1 MKSQGNA
8 GANTIDSAAIDV
20 VIFDMDGVVTETA
33 GIHAMAWKQLFDGYL
48 RQRAEQCGESF
59 EPFDVDTDY
68 YRYVDGKPRYDG
80 VESFLKSRGIS
91 LPRGTPDDAPG
102 QETVCGLGNL
112 KNEYFLQIVKKQ
124 GVTPYRSTI
133 EIIRNL
139 RAQGIKTAVISSS
152 RNCASVLEAAG
163 VKGLFDARVDGVDAA
178 ELSLEGKPA
187 PAIFLEAAKRLEAK
201 PERAAIAEDSLAG
214 VEAGRRGGF
223 ALVIG
228 VDRGNQGEELKR
240 RGANIVVRDLAEL
253 KMQRSRSSTRPI
265 PSCTLEDLP
274 SALEKMEEI
283 FDRLS
288 KGTPAV
294 FLDYDGTLTPIVD
307 DPAEAVMAEDTRRAV
322 QGLAAHWTVS
332 VISGRDLDDVQ
343 SMVGIGDIVYAGS
356 HGFDIAGPGDH
367 YRDAQRGESFVPAL
381 DRAETE
387 LHRLLEDIPGVRV
400 ERKRFA
406 IAVHYRNVDHRHVGT
421 LEQRVDQVVS
431 QEPKLRKSHGKKV
444 LELRPNI
451 DWDKGRAL
459 EFLID
464 SLFSDSGT
472 AVPLFIGDDVTDED
486 AFRIVW
492 SRGVGVVVGN
502 DERET
507 MAHYKLKDTE
517 EVRAFLEGLL
527 ARAGRESSA
536 GVWKLVYE
544 GFDPDQEGLR
554 EALCTLGNG
563 YFATR
568 GAAPESSADG
578 VHYPGTYVAGCYNRL
593 KSEISGHTI
602 ENESLVNVPNWL
614 PLTFRLENG
623 NWFDLQ
629 QVNLLD
635 FRQELDL
642 RRGVLSRFVRFSDE
656 QGRRVR
662 LAQRR
667 FVHMADPHLAGLE
680 TTIVAE
686 NWSGNLYIRSALDGT
701 VTNSGV
707 ERYRQLNNGHLVPL
721 ANGSVADDTIY
732 LLVEANQSHIR
743 IAEAARTRLLC
754 DGERVDVKPREI
766 KKRGYISQE
775 FSVHLDEEKPLI
787 VEKVVALFTSR
798 DRAVSESGLEA
809 RKKVQRSPGFDDLLR
824 GHILTWHHLWLRCR
838 IAIEDSERLA
848 MILHLHIFHL
858 LQTVSE
864 NSIDLDIGVPPRGFH
879 GEAYRGHVLWDEL
892 FIFPFLNL
900 RLPELTRAL
909 LRYRYRR
916 LPEARW
922 AAKEAGYEGA
932 MYPWQSGSDGREE
945 SQKLHLNP
953 LSGRWISDNS
963 HLQRHINIAIAYN
976 VWLYYQVTADISFL
990 SFHGA
995 EILIEIARF
1004 WASIA
1009 QYNTSLGRYE
1019 IRKVMGPDEYHD
1031 SYPEAGEPGID
1042 NNAYTNIMAA
1052 WVLCRALEVLELLPQ
1067 DRRQALWD
1075 RLALRREEL
1084 KRWDE
1089 ISRKMRV
1096 VFHDN
1101 GIISQFEGYD
1111 QLEEFDWEGYRER
1124 YGNIQR
1130 LDRILEAE
1138 GDTPNR
1144 YKFSKQAD
1152 VLMLFYLLSADELRE
1167 QFQRLNYPFEYDTIP
1182 KNIDYYLKRTAHGST
1197 LSRIVHSWVLARS
1210 QRELS
1215 WHLFND
1221 ALESD
1226 VSDVQGGTTAEGI
1239 HLGAMAGTVDLIQRC
1254 YTGIE
1259 TRQDTLWLN
1268 PYLPRDLKG
1277 MQFDLRYRQHWVNV
1291 LITGDRLKLST
1302 RRYDTAPIRIGLRDK
1317 VFELKPGASVEL
1329 ELER

>member
-1 MKSQGNA
+1 MRPKSNA
-8 GANTIDSAAIDV
+8 EMNTIDPAAIDV

-33 GIHAMAWKQLFDGYL
+33 GIHAMAWKQLFDEYL
-48 RQRAEQCGESF
+48 RQRADQSGESF
-59 EPFDVDTDY
+59 QPFDAETDY

-91 LPRGTPDDAPG
+91 LPHGSPSDAPG

-112 KNEYFLQIVKKQ
+112 KNEYFLQILKKQ

-139 RAQGIKTAVISSS
+139 RAQIIKTAVISSS
-152 RNCASVLEAAG
+152 RNCEAVLAAAG
-163 VKGLFDARVDGVDAA
+163 VTGLFDARVDGVDAA
-178 ELSLEGKPA
+178 ELGLEGKPA
-187 PAIFLEAAKRLEAK
+187 PAIFLEAAKRLGAK
-201 PERAAIAEDSLAG
+201 PERTAIVEDSLAG

-223 ALVIG
+223 AIVIG
-228 VDRGNQGEELKR
+228 VDRGDQGEELKR
-240 RGANIVVRDLAEL
+240 RGANIVVSDLAEL
-253 KMQRSRSSTRPI
+253 KIQHSSSSTQPI
-265 PSCTLEDLP
+265 LTHTPKRLP
-274 SALEKMEEI
+274 SALKKTEEI

-288 KGTPAV
+288 KGTPAI

-307 DPAEAVMAEDTRRAV
+307 DPAEAVMAEDTRRV
-322 QGLAAHWTVS
+322 VEGLAAHWTVS
-332 VISGRDLDDVQ
+332 VISGRELDDVR

-356 HGFDIAGPGDH
+356 HGFDIAGPGDL

-381 DRAETE
+381 DRAERE
-387 LHRLLEDIPGVRV
+387 LHKLLQDIPGARV

-406 IAVHYRNVDHRHVGT
+406 IAVHYRNVDRRHVGP
-421 LEQRVDQVVS
+421 LEQRVDQIVAK
-431 QEPKLRKSHGKKV
+431 EPELRKSHGKKV

-459 EFLID
+459 DFLLD
-464 SLFSDSGT
+464 TLFSDSGT
-472 AVPLFIGDDVTDED
+472 ALPLFIGDDVTDED

-492 SRGVGVVVGN
+492 SKGVGVVVGN
-502 DERET
+502 DERKT
-507 MAHYKLKDTE
+507 TAHYKLKDTE
-517 EVRAFLEGLL
+517 EVRTFLEGLL
-527 ARAGRESSA
+527 ALAERESSA

-568 GAAPESSADG
+568 GAAPESVASD
-578 VHYPGTYVAGCYNRL
+578 VHYPGMYVAGCYNRL

-623 NWFDLQ
+623 DWFDLQ

-635 FRQELDL
+635 YRQELNL
-642 RRGVLSRFVRFSDE
+642 RKGVLSRFVRFSDE
-656 QGRRVR
+656 KGRRLR
-662 LAQRR
+662 LTQRR

-680 TTIVAE
+680 TAIVAE
-686 NWSGNLYIRSALDGT
+686 NWSGNVHIRSALDGT
-701 VTNSGV
+701 VSNSGV
-707 ERYRQLNNGHLVPL
+707 ERYRQLNNRHLVPL
-721 ANGSVADDTIY
+721 ENGSVADDTIY
-732 LLVEANQSHIR
+732 LLVETNQSHIR
-743 IAEAARTRLLC
+743 IAEAARTRLFC
-754 DGERVDVKPREI
+754 DGEKVDVKPREI
-766 KKRGYISQE
+766 NEPGYIAQE
-775 FSVHLDEEKPLI
+775 FSVHLYEEKPLT
-787 VEKVVALFTSR
+787 VEKIVALFTSR

-809 RKKVQRSPGFDDLLR
+809 RKKVERASDFEDLLR
-824 GHILTWHHLWLRCR
+824 HHVVRWHHLWDRCR
-838 IAIEDSERLA
+838 IAIEDNERLA
-848 MILHLHIFHL
+848 MILHLHIYHL

-953 LSGRWISDNS
+953 LSGRWIPDRS

-976 VWLYYQVTADISFL
+976 VWLYYQVTADLSFL
-990 SFHGA
+990 SFYGA
-995 EILIEIARF
+995 EIFIEIARF

-1009 QYNTSLGRYE
+1009 QYNRSLERYE
-1019 IRKVMGPDEYHD
+1019 IRKVMGPDEYHNG
-1031 SYPEAGEPGID
+1031 YPGVGEPGID

-1052 WVLCRALEVLELLPQ
+1052 WVLCRALEVLELLPE
-1067 DRRQALWD
+1067 DRHQALWD
-1075 RLALRREEL
+1075 RLDLSREEL
-1084 KRWDE
+1084 ELWDD

-1096 VFHDN
+1096 VFHDE
-1101 GIISQFEGYD
+1101 GIISQFEGYG
-1111 QLEEFDWEGYRER
+1111 QLEEFDWDGYRKK

-1138 GDTPNR
+1138 GDTPNC
-1144 YKFSKQAD
+1144 YKVSKQAD
-1152 VLMLFYLLSADELRE
+1152 VLMLFYVLSADELRE
-1167 QFQRLNYPFEYDTIP
+1167 LFQHLNYPFEYDTIP
-1182 KNIDYYLKRTAHGST
+1182 KNIEYYLQRTAHGST
-1197 LSRIVHSWVLARS
+1197 LSRVVHSWVLARS

-1215 WHLFND
+1215 WHLFKD

-1239 HLGAMAGTVDLIQRC
+1239 HLGAMAGTIDLIQRC

-1259 TRQDTLWLN
+1259 TRQDTLCLN
-1268 PYLPRDLKG
+1268 PYLPNDLKG
-1277 MQFDLRYRQHWVNV
+1277 MQFNLRYRQHWVNV

-1302 RRYDTAPIRIGLRDK
+1302 GRYDTAPVKVGFRDK
-1317 VFELKPGASVEL
+1317 VFELKPGDSVEL